1 MANQNCRTRVLTM
14 TLDAHRLSF
23 GATAAHYDRARPTY
37 PVAALKW
44 TFAPLGAG
52 RLRVVDLG
60 AGPGLLSRAVAAA
73 GHEVIPV
80 EPDPGMRARLD
91 AVTPGVRALAGSAEA
106 IPLPDASVD
115 AVLAG
120 TAYHWFDP
128 ELAHPEMARVLR
140 PGGVLAAIWND
151 RDKATAWVAELSR
164 LIATHRHVSGRRAE
178 LDGSRSFGPLFGDVT
193 RQQFPH
199 VVPQSPPGIADL
211 VASRSNFLTATPA
224 EQRLILDQVAE
235 LCATHPE
242 LAGRDAFDLPY
253 LTTVYRAIRV

>member
-1 MANQNCRTRVLTM
+1 M
-14 TLDAHRLSF
+14 TLDARRLSF
-23 GATAAHYDRARPTY
+23 GASAAHYDRARPTY
-37 PVAALKW
+37 PLSALNW

-60 AGPGLLSRAVAAA
+60 AGTGLLSRVVAAA

-80 EPDPGMRARLD
+80 EPDPGMRAQLD
-91 AVTPGVRALAGSAEA
+91 AVMPGVRALAGSAEA
-106 IPLPDASVD
+106 IPVPDASVD

-120 TAYHWFDP
+120 TAYHWFDA

-164 LIATHRHVSGRRAE
+164 LIGAHQYVSGRRAE
-178 LDGSRSFGPLFGDVT
+178 LDESRTFGPLFGDVT
-193 RQQFPH
+193 KQQFPH
-199 VVPQSPPGIADL
+199 VVPQSPQGIADL
-211 VASRSNFLTATPA
+211 VASRSNYLTATPDK
-224 EQRLILDQVAE
+224 QRLILDQITE

-253 LTTVYRAIRV
+253 LTTVYRAIRGPILS

>member
-1 MANQNCRTRVLTM
+1 M

-23 GATAAHYDRARPTY
+23 GAAAADYDQARPTY
-37 PVAALKW
+37 PAAAVSW
-44 TFAPLGAG
+44 TFAPLGTG

-60 AGPGLLSRAVAAA
+60 AGTGLLSRVVAAA

-80 EPDPGMRARLD
+80 EPDPAMRAQLD
-91 AVTPGVRALAGSAEA
+91 AVTPGVRALDGSAEA
-106 IPLPDASVD
+106 IPVPDAGVD

-128 ELAHPEMARVLR
+128 ESAHPEMARVLR

-151 RDKATAWVAELSR
+151 RDRTTPWVAELAR
-164 LIATHRHVSGRRAE
+164 LIGTHRNVSGRRAE
-178 LDGSRSFGPLFGDVT
+178 LEKSRSFGPLFGDVT
-193 RQQFPH
+193 KQQFSH
-199 VVPQSPPGIADL
+199 VVPQSPQGIADP
-211 VASRSNFLTATPA
+211 VASRSTYLTATPA
-224 EQRLILDQVAE
+224 EQRLILDRIAE

>member
-1 MANQNCRTRVLTM
+1 MLTV
-14 TLDAHRLSF
+14 TLDDRRLSF
-23 GATAAHYDRARPTY
+23 GAAAAHYDQARPTY
-37 PVAALKW
+37 PATALSW
-44 TFAPLGAG
+44 TLAPLGVG

-60 AGPGLLSRAVAAA
+60 AGTGLLSRVVAAA

-80 EPDPGMRARLD
+80 EPDAGMRAQLE
-91 AVTPGVRALAGSAEA
+91 AATPGVRALAGSAEA
-106 IPLPDASVD
+106 IPVPDASVD

-151 RDKATAWVAELSR
+151 RDKATAWVAQLARIIGS
-164 LIATHRHVSGRRAE
+164 HRYVSGRRAE
-178 LDGSRSFGPLFGDVT
+178 LDESRSFGPLFGDVT
-193 RQQFPH
+193 KQQFPH
-199 VVPQSPPGIADL
+199 VARQSPQGIADL
-211 VASRSNFLTATPA
+211 AASRSNYLTATPT

-235 LCATHPE
+235 LCAAHPD
-242 LAGRDAFDLPY
+242 LAGRDTFDLPY